1 MKLRTLNRIIV
12 SIISLSILSGCYEE
26 PFDWTFGK
34 DIIVAKNFNYSK
46 ISPGSATF
54 TFEIRK
60 KPNLNM
66 KELYIEYKNTTFNT
80 ISSVE
85 LEPYGEGIYNV
96 ELSGLIENML
106 YQVNVKSSVEGFHEP
121 HEDITILGSSTFKT
135 AIYENKPTIYK
146 ITTNATNNS
155 ITINGIITQGDEPIK
170 KVNVKYRKS
179 GSKILRTKACT
190 LNGDNFNATIENLT
204 DNTKYEY
211 YIIIETEKAQILSY
225 NNTITTN

>member
-1 MKLRTLNRIIV
+1 MKLKKLSVIITAL
-12 SIISLSILSGCYEE
+12 ISLSFLSGCYEE
-26 PFDWTFGK
+26 PFDWTFGE
-34 DIIVAKNFNYSK
+34 DIIVADKFNYSK
-46 ISPGSATF
+46 IAPGSATF

-66 KELYIEYKNTTFNT
+66 KDLYIEYKNTTLNT

-85 LEPYGEGIYNV
+85 LEPHGEGIYNV

-106 YQVNVKSSVEGFHEP
+106 YQINVKSSVEGYKEP
-121 HEDITILGSSTFKT
+121 HEGITILGSSTFKT

-155 ITINGIITQGDEPIK
+155 IIINGIISQGAEPINK
-170 KVNVKYRKS
+170 INVKYRKS
-179 GSKILRTKACT
+179 GSRILRTKACT
-190 LNGDNFNATIENLT
+190 LNGDNFNTTIESLT